1 MTQKIEGKEIK
12 IFVNVPL
19 WGRTVPTRCWP
30 RTSLASTNRLRGTQS
45 LGCLQTL
52 CFLGTL
58 MLNGERDAHTGG

>member
-12 IFVNVPL
+12 ILVNVPL
-19 WGRTVPTRCWP
+19 WSPTVPTGAGRGP
-30 RTSLASTNRLRGTQS
+30 RSPVQTVCGTQS